1 MFIMP
6 QTRKPF
12 IYLALIA
19 VILGM
24 IGIIIMNNAGN
35 FGATGKTVLNDK
47 YSVEEISKHNTKESC
62 WVSYN
67 YEVYDITLFL
77 QIYSEDLSTKCGK
90 DLGSFKQEDASL
102 LSHYKI
108 GELE

>member
-1 MFIMP
+1 MP
-6 QTRKPF
+6 QPRKPF

-19 VILGM
+19 VILGL
-24 IGIIIMNNAGN
+24 IGIVIMNNAGN

-47 YSVEEISKHNTKESC
+47 YSIEEISKHNTQESC

-77 QIYSEDLSTKCGK
+77 QIYPEDLSEKCGG
-90 DLGSFKQEDASL
+90 DLGSFKQEDVSL
-102 LSHYKI
+102 LSQYVI